1 MQVDGE
7 ILFTNKGPG
16 MVKECKINSKLPVSR
31 SISCDQGHLKVKTAQ
46 NRNYIT

>member
-16 MVKECKINSKLPVSR
+16 MIKECKQNSKLPVSR
-31 SISCDQGHLKVKTAQ
+31 SISCDQGHLKVKHGPK
-46 NRNYIT
+46 R

>member
-16 MVKECKINSKLPVSR
+16 MVKECKKNSKLPGSR
-31 SISCDQGHLKVKTAQ
+31 SIYCYQGHLKVK
-46 NRNYIT
+46 NGPKS